1 MTIHYSA
8 KDDKFWIRDGDD
20 VRWFDSSLDA
30 EYALREI
37 EVLQAIDDEVAL
49 IAAHFRKAGLTQIA
63 MSIEA
68 GDYKHGR

>member
-30 EYALREI
+30 KDALRDM
-37 EVLQAIDDEVAL
+37 EVRQAIAEEVSL

-63 MSIEA
+63 ASIEA
-68 GDYKHGR
+68 KDYKNG